1 MLKFQHFDCLCVEL
15 TLWKTLML
23 GKVED
28 KRRKGWQRMRWLD
41 NITDSMDMNFSKL
54 WEIVEDRGAWCAAA
68 CGIAK
73 SQTQHTAER
82 QSRPCCWWLEF
93 HLFFLPS
100 FLS

>member
-1 MLKFQHFDCLCVEL
+1 
-15 TLWKTLML
+15 ML

-41 NITDSMDMNFSKL
+41 NITVSMDMNFSKL
-54 WEIVEDRGAWCAAA
+54 WEIVEDRGAWYAVVCVVTKSRHNIAAE
-68 CGIAK
+68 
-73 SQTQHTAER
+73 Q
-82 QSRPCCWWLEF
+82 QSRPCGWWLEF

>member
-1 MLKFQHFDCLCVEL
+1 MLKFQHFDHLCVEP

-68 CGIAK
+68 SGVAK
-73 SQTQHTAER
+73 SQTQH
-82 QSRPCCWWLEF
+82 SG
-93 HLFFLPS
+93 
-100 FLS
+100 